1 MSASIEQF
9 QERIAQTLGP
19 VETAHQQ
26 LAEHDEN
33 VDYYVNDLDNKNY
46 ELQKAISVVVDEK
59 VLTPQYLASQGY
71 PLAVGR
77 NKVKVDV
84 EEKHVELSELGEYIS
99 NVFNTLAN
107 LKSQA
112 DAARE
117 DLDRIKEA
125 REPYYED
132 FALAVGDALDSDVV
146 TRAQI
151 KAFVGTA
158 LPSASVI
165 KKYQDKASGV
175 EETAQE
181 TTVAPDDQ

>member
-1 MSASIEQF
+1 M
-9 QERIAQTLGP
+9 G
-19 VETAHQQ
+19 
-26 LAEHDEN
+26 
-33 VDYYVNDLDNKNY
+33 
-46 ELQKAISVVVDEK
+46 
-59 VLTPQYLASQGY
+59 
-71 PLAVGR
+71 
-77 NKVKVDV
+77 
-84 EEKHVELSELGEYIS
+84 SEMCIRDR
-99 NVFNTLAN
+99 
-107 LKSQA
+107 A

-132 FALAVGDALDSDVV
+132 FALAVGAALDSDVV

-165 KKYQDKASGV
+165 KKYQDKDSGI

-181 TTVAPDDQ
+181 TTVEPDEQ